1 MGRKKR
7 LQPAFAYGRQSNAV
21 EGSDS
26 QRRQFEAT
34 KAAAER
40 MGFEIID
47 EFWDFGISGTKGASD
62 RPELSRM
69 YAAIEEQGVKTIF
82 CESISRLARDTF
94 CGLVLISQLTKD
106 YECKVY
112 DASCTDLYSSNENG
126 RFITQVLFCVAELE
140 KCQLVARMA
149 KGRAAKR
156 TRTGK
161 KVEGRK
167 AFGATAEEYVI
178 LKYIEHLRRK
188 PRQTDKKI
196 KTKRLTYQQ
205 VCDQLNEQGF
215 KTQLG
220 REWTVP
226 NVARIATQE
235 LEASNEFN
243 HSQKDVDEAF
253 MSMMPISRKQ
263 IDLLRADPV
272 PEIKADDVALVL
284 GTFWQAEGVIAPW
297 GFESNQEGYPVLLDG
312 EPVAAAPP
320 TEEEQ
325 ERGRN
330 LWNKIGLEPFAVP
343 SAPRN
348 IVHPDAPKM
357 LKAMKEAWW
366 EASEETSNMPAGA
379 KLRQARR
386 RHSTPKKK
394 KIR

>member
-1 MGRKKR
+1 MGRRKQ

-149 KGRAAKR
+149 KGRAAKKA
-156 TRTGK
+156 RTGR

-226 NVARIATQE
+226 NIARISTQE

-243 HSQKDVDEAF
+243 HSQKDVDEVFAELK
-253 MSMMPISRKQ
+253 PISRKQ
-263 IDLLRADPV
+263 IDLLIEKPRA
-272 PEIKADDVALVL
+272 EIDDK
-284 GTFWQAEGVIAPW
+284 
-297 GFESNQEGYPVLLDG
+297 
-312 EPVAAAPP
+312 
-320 TEEEQ
+320 
-325 ERGRN
+325 
-330 LWNKIGLEPFAVP
+330 LWDSIGLENFNASSEP
-343 SAPRN
+343 SN
-348 IVHPDAPKM
+348 IVHPDVT
-357 LKAMKEAWW
+357 
-366 EASEETSNMPAGA
+366 TSTG
-379 KLRQARR
+379 L
-386 RHSTPKKK
+386 
-394 KIR
+394 